1 VTVRLLLIIVAAF
14 ALEFSGVFWVHF
26 AERNQVA
33 LLAVCSALQA
43 CALLAL
49 LECVSW
55 PERTVF
61 VVGYACGA
69 VVGLKIKHRW
79 GLTG

>member
-1 VTVRLLLIIVAAF
+1 MPVRLAAIFVAAF

-26 AERNQVA
+26 SERNQVA
-33 LLAVCSALQA
+33 RLALCSALQA

-49 LECVSW
+49 LECVSV
-55 PERTVF
+55 PERLVF
-61 VVGYACGA
+61 VVGYATGA
-69 VVGLKIKHRW
+69 VVGLKCKRRW